1 LLISTNIGYITS
13 LDTEIGIYNGLF
25 HSITQNF
32 NPYLLSIVPILSY
45 SNADTMK
52 TEILNENRNKI
63 GIYRWINLLNG
74 KSYVGSGVNLSHRLK
89 LYYSLRSMNA
99 QLKRG
104 KSAIYSS
111 ILKHGHSS
119 FSLEILEYCEPDN
132 VVTREQH
139 YLDLL
144 KPEYNLLGTAG
155 SSLGYLHSVGSI
167 AKMSEAKKGNKNRIG
182 KSHSELAKAKMS
194 EVHIG
199 KILSD
204 KTKAKMSEIKKGK
217 KNPLFGK
224 THSEETKNKM
234 SEGLGTAVKV
244 LDLETNGHLPFLLSV
259 KQQSQ

>member
-1 LLISTNIGYITS
+1 
-13 LDTEIGIYNGLF
+13 
-25 HSITQNF
+25 
-32 NPYLLSIVPILSY
+32 V
-45 SNADTMK
+45 
-52 TEILNENRNKI
+52 
-63 GIYRWINLLNG
+63 
-74 KSYVGSGVNLSHRLK
+74 K
-89 LYYSLRSMNA
+89 L
-99 QLKRG
+99 
-104 KSAIYSS
+104 
-111 ILKHGHSS
+111 
-119 FSLEILEYCEPDN
+119 
-132 VVTREQH
+132 
-139 YLDLL
+139 
-144 KPEYNLLGTAG
+144 
-155 SSLGYLHSVGSI
+155 
-167 AKMSEAKKGNKNRIG
+167 KKGNKNRIG